1 MAQISAWVRRFYD
14 QIPKNGLILDLAGG
28 SGRHT
33 RFLTQK
39 GFKLLLL
46 DNDIAKA
53 KDLQGVENIV
63 LMEYDLEDGSTLP
76 FPKSSFQG
84 VVVTNYLY
92 RPIFPQLLDLLDD
105 GGILI
110 YETFAVGNEKYG
122 RPTNP
127 DYLLKSGELISLVSS
142 QMRIIAYE
150 ECLVRRPAKAY
161 VQRITAAKN

>member
-1 MAQISAWVRRFYD
+1 MSQISEWVRRFYG

-53 KDLQGVENIV
+53 KDLQDVENIV

-92 RPIFPQLLDLLDD
+92 RPIFPQLLNLLDD

-127 DYLLKSGELISLVSS
+127 DYLLKSGELISLVSP

-150 ECLVRRPAKAY
+150 ECLVRRPTKAY
-161 VQRITAAKN
+161 VQRLTAAKN

>member
-1 MAQISAWVRRFYD
+1 MAQISAWVRRFYG

-33 RFLTQK
+33 RFLTQQ

-53 KDLQGVENIV
+53 KDLQDVENIV

-150 ECLVRRPAKAY
+150 EGLVRRPAKAY

>member
-14 QIPKNGLILDLAGG
+14 QIPKTGLILDLAGG

-92 RPIFPQLLDLLDD
+92 RPIFPQLLNLLDD

-150 ECLVRRPAKAY
+150 ECLVGRPAKAY

>member
-1 MAQISAWVRRFYD
+1 MSQISEWVRRFYG
-14 QIPKNGLILDLAGG
+14 QIPKNGLFLDLAGG

-63 LMEYDLEDGSTLP
+63 LMEYDLEDGRTLP
-76 FPKSSFQG
+76 FPRSSFQG

-92 RPIFPQLLDLLDD
+92 RPIFPQLLNLLDD

-110 YETFAVGNEKYG
+110 YETFAVGNEKY
-122 RPTNP
+122 
-127 DYLLKSGELISLVSS
+127 
-142 QMRIIAYE
+142 
-150 ECLVRRPAKAY
+150 
-161 VQRITAAKN
+161 

>member
-1 MAQISAWVRRFYD
+1 MAQISTWVRRFYD

-53 KDLQGVENIV
+53 KDLQDVENIV

-84 VVVTNYLY
+84 VVVINYLY
-92 RPIFPQLLDLLDD
+92 RPIFRSY
-105 GGILI
+105 LI
-110 YETFAVGNEKYG
+110 YWTMEVFSFTKPLPSEMKNMDV
-122 RPTNP
+122 R
-127 DYLLKSGELISLVSS
+127 LI
-142 QMRIIAYE
+142 QTI
-150 ECLVRRPAKAY
+150 C
-161 VQRITAAKN
+161 

>member
-1 MAQISAWVRRFYD
+1 MSDISEWVRRFYR
-14 QIPKNGLILDLAGG
+14 QISKNGLVLDLAGG

-39 GFKLLLL
+39 GFKLFLL

-53 KDLQGVENIV
+53 KHLQNVENIV

-92 RPIFPQLLDLLDD
+92 RPIFPQLLNLLDD

-127 DYLLKSGELISLVSS
+127 DYLLKSGELISLVSP

-150 ECLVRRPAKAY
+150 ECLVRRPAKAD